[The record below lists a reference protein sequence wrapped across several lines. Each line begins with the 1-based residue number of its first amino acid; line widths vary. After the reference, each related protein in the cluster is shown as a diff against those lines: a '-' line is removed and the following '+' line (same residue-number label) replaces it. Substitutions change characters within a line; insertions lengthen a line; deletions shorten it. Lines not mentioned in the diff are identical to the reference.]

1 MFPRCARGLGLT
13 EADLRAWP
21 ALIRFEDVEPDV
33 CNKYDVANTGYR
45 SCLMA

>member
-1 MFPRCARGLGLT
+1 MVLSRVGDIRGLEG
-13 EADLRAWP
+13 EHA